1 MQTQTVGSKLL
12 KVVGILLIVF
22 GSIGLVGAIVTI
34 GGIALLISL
43 GYNGTLL
50 YVAAAISII
59 SAIVNFVA
67 GIIGVTSWNKPE
79 KSKTCMILGILMIVC
94 QVAALISNIV
104 SKQSAGTVI
113 FSTIVGLVLP
123 VLYIMGAKQLE
134 KMK

>member
-59 SAIVNFVA
+59 SAIVNLSVFPNHLFHPDHVIPSIELVSA
-67 GIIGVTSWNKPE
+67 FSE
-79 KSKTCMILGILMIVC
+79 SAC
-94 QVAALISNIV
+94 QCEAHGFMEPS
-104 SKQSAGTVI
+104 TV
-113 FSTIVGLVLP
+113 LC
-123 VLYIMGAKQLE
+123 
-134 KMK
+134 